1 MQHRGWRGACCNP
14 GPGEVAG
21 PNRGLYGAA
30 TAAERWPFGGCER
43 LLPKAARAYRWR
55 ERSWRSPRR
64 SNSLLG
70 HNDRSNYRADP
81 GSAVLLL
88 MLEPE
93 RAIARCRLPGEPSC
107 DPSDLRYGDPNWSVE
122 GDEIVRA
129 AAALH
134 AEDDDFIQAGNLY
147 REVMTPTDRDHLVK
161 NLVAHLGD
169 GVESGSSGNGQSHS
183 GGVWTR
189 ASGRVSP
196 RDSGWSFP
204 TASADPAER
213 CGAIRG
219 ARRGRTPWPRTRRAL
234 QLPV

>member
-1 MQHRGWRGACCNP
+1 MDQGRFPQP
-14 GPGEVAG
+14 GGQAH
-21 PNRGLYGAA
+21 
-30 TAAERWPFGGCER
+30 
-43 LLPKAARAYRWR
+43 ARACPYHDTHLHRIGTNYEQLPVNR
-55 ERSWRSPRR
+55 PRSEVHTYNKDGAMRSAHSGDQPVYAP
-64 SNSLLG
+64 NSYG
-70 HNDRSNYRADP
+70 GPHADP
-81 GSAVLLL
+81 S
-88 MLEPE
+88 
-93 RAIARCRLPGEPSC
+93 
-107 DPSDLRYGDPNWSVE
+107 RYGDPSWFVE
-122 GDEIVRA
+122 AGEIMRSA
-129 AAALH
+129 YKLH